1 MIVDIGR
8 SSSTKVYL
16 AWSNQRILYFIF
28 SYYYSEYKDIGNISH
43 FLKVEH
49 QSMFL
54 TGTFIWLQA
63 GTLSTPCWRQWRQD
77 AGAAGGDLPAP
88 AAPRSPGLL
97 LLHFK

>member
-28 SYYYSEYKDIGNISH
+28 SEYKDIGNISH

-49 QSMFL
+49 QSLFL
-54 TGTFIWLQA
+54 VCTFIWLQA

-77 AGAAGGDLPAP
+77 AAAAGSDLPAP